1 MDTFNNDEERHAYAD
16 WILKDV
22 QMLWH
27 DNDPAVSTYLLV
39 YFILFDIIYLKPGH
53 KKKGLWLNEVFLKT
67 LAVHYTALQGTVSI
81 SAFGDPK
88 GIRPIGTM
96 GLCAALVK

>member
-1 MDTFNNDEERHAYAD
+1 
-16 WILKDV
+16 
-22 QMLWH
+22 MLWR

-39 YFILFDIIYLKPGH
+39 YFILFDIIYLKLGH

-88 GIRPIGTM
+88 GICPIGAM